1 MSAHRGDEG
10 ALAATRTEFRV
21 LGPVGASRDG
31 VELELGPRKQRAVLA
46 VLLLN
51 ENRVVPT
58 ERLIDELWGDA
69 PPETARAALQ
79 VYIAGLRKALGDA
92 GLALTT
98 RSPGYVLAV
107 EDGALDVD
115 RFTRL
120 RDEARGETDMRRR
133 SALLHDA
140 LALWRGESLAEL
152 DGEPFAA
159 AARPRLE
166 ELRLGALEE
175 RIDADLALGYHAE
188 LVGELDGL
196 VRENPYRER
205 LRGQQ
210 MLALY
215 RSGRQA
221 DALAAFR
228 AARAVSVDDLGLE
241 PGPELRALERA
252 MLDHDPA
259 LAPPRPPSRAAAEPA
274 GRPRRRLLLAGAI
287 VFAALVAGVA
297 IVLLLTRQESSSV
310 VVAPNSVAVIDPATD
325 DVVTQVPVGLRPG
338 PIAAERGFVWVGNLE
353 DRTLTRIDVARRTMV
368 GNFPLGG
375 RTPTG
380 LAVDR
385 GVVWVGHGRLGS
397 VSRVDAEFGHVLGVT
412 PVAERGIYTSTG
424 SVAADATGAIWV
436 VFGDGTLAR
445 LDRAGRVADRTAAT
459 ISPGH
464 VAAGYGSVWVASAL
478 KGRVQRFSP
487 LSLAEID
494 SSTVGS
500 RPSAIA
506 VGFGDV
512 WVASAGADV
521 VYRIDIGGGSIDASV
536 PVGDAPAGLAVSAD
550 AVWVANS
557 GSGTISRIDPETNQ
571 VVETIEVGHAPG
583 GLVVAG
589 NLLWV
594 TIQAR

>member
-1 MSAHRGDEG
+1 MQ
-10 ALAATRTEFRV
+10 FRL
-21 LGPVGASRDG
+21 LGPLEASLDG
-31 VELELGPRKQRAVLA
+31 VELDLGSRKQRAVLA
-46 VLLLN
+46 LLLLN
-51 ENRVVPT
+51 ANRVIPT
-58 ERLIDELWGDA
+58 DRLIDELWGER
-69 PPETARAALQ
+69 PPETARSALQ
-79 VYIAGLRKALGDA
+79 VYIAALRKSLGAGGVALV
-92 GLALTT
+92 T
-98 RSPGYVLAV
+98 RAPGYVLEV
-107 EDGALDVD
+107 EQGAIDAD
-115 RFTRL
+115 RFAAL
-120 RDEARGETDMRRR
+120 RDEARATD
-133 SALLHDA
+133 D
-140 LALWRGESLAEL
+140 LALRSRLLREALDLWRDVPLADL
-152 DGEPFAA
+152 DGEVFAD
-159 AARPRLE
+159 AARHHLE
-166 ELRLGALEE
+166 ELRVGALEE
-175 RIDADLALGYHAE
+175 RIDADLSLGRHAALVAE
-188 LVGELDGL
+188 LDEL
-196 VRENPYRER
+196 VREHPYRER
-205 LRGQQ
+205 LRAQQ

-221 DALAAFR
+221 DALAAYR
-228 AARAVSVDDLGLE
+228 AAREASVEGLGLE

-252 MLDHDPA
+252 MLDQDPA
-259 LAPPRPPSRAAAEPA
+259 LAAPGPPSPAADEQAR
-274 GRPRRRLLLAGAI
+274 RPRRLFVAAAI
-287 VFAALVAGVA
+287 VFAALVAGAA

-310 VVAPNSVAVIDPATD
+310 VVAPNSVAVIDPATN

-338 PIAAERGFVWVGNLE
+338 PIAAERAFVWVGNLE
-353 DRTLTRIDVARRTMV
+353 DRSLTRIDVARRTMA

-412 PVAERGIYTSTG
+412 PV

-445 LDRAGRVADRTAAT
+445 LDRAGRVADSTAAT
-459 ISPGH
+459 ISPGD

-557 GSGTISRIDPETNQ
+557 GSGTISRIDPETNE
-571 VVETIEVGHAPG
+571 VVETIEVGHAPV
-583 GLVVAG
+583 GLVAAG

-594 TIQAR
+594 TVQQS

>member
-1 MSAHRGDEG
+1 MQ
-10 ALAATRTEFRV
+10 FRL
-21 LGPVGASRDG
+21 LGPLEASLDG
-31 VELELGPRKQRAVLA
+31 VELDLGSRKQRAVLA
-46 VLLLN
+46 LLLLN
-51 ENRVVPT
+51 ANRVIPT
-58 ERLIDELWGDA
+58 DRLIDELWGER
-69 PPETARAALQ
+69 PPETARSALQ
-79 VYIAGLRKALGDA
+79 VYIAALRKSLGAGGVALV
-92 GLALTT
+92 T
-98 RSPGYVLAV
+98 RAPGYVLEV
-107 EDGALDVD
+107 EKGAIDAD
-115 RFTRL
+115 RFAAL
-120 RDEARGETDMRRR
+120 RDEARATD
-133 SALLHDA
+133 D
-140 LALWRGESLAEL
+140 LALRSRLLREALDLWRDVPLADL
-152 DGEPFAA
+152 DGEVFAD
-159 AARPRLE
+159 AARHHLE
-166 ELRLGALEE
+166 ELRVGALEE
-175 RIDADLALGYHAE
+175 RIDADLSLGRHAALVAE
-188 LVGELDGL
+188 LDEL
-196 VRENPYRER
+196 VREHPYRER
-205 LRGQQ
+205 LRAQQ

-221 DALAAFR
+221 DALAAYR
-228 AARAVSVDDLGLE
+228 AAREASVEGLGLE

-252 MLDHDPA
+252 MLDQDPA
-259 LAPPRPPSRAAAEPA
+259 LAAPGPPSPAADEQAR
-274 GRPRRRLLLAGAI
+274 RPRRLFVAAAI
-287 VFAALVAGVA
+287 VFAALVAGAA

-310 VVAPNSVAVIDPATD
+310 VVAPNSVAVIDPATN

-338 PIAAERGFVWVGNLE
+338 PIAAERAFVWVGNLE
-353 DRTLTRIDVARRTMV
+353 DRSLTRIDVARRTMA
-368 GNFPLGG
+368 GNFPLEG

-445 LDRAGRVADRTAAT
+445 LDRAGRVADSTAAT
-459 ISPGH
+459 ISPGD

-557 GSGTISRIDPETNQ
+557 GSGTISRIDPETNE
-571 VVETIEVGHAPG
+571 VVETIEVGHAPV
-583 GLVVAG
+583 GLVAAG

-594 TIQAR
+594 TVQAS

>member
-1 MSAHRGDEG
+1 MQ
-10 ALAATRTEFRV
+10 FRL
-21 LGPVGASRDG
+21 LGPLEASLDG
-31 VELELGPRKQRAVLA
+31 VELDLGSRKQRAVLA
-46 VLLLN
+46 LLLLN
-51 ENRVVPT
+51 ANRVIPT
-58 ERLIDELWGDA
+58 DRLIDELWGER
-69 PPETARAALQ
+69 PPETARSALQ
-79 VYIAGLRKALGDA
+79 VYIAALRKSLGAGGVALV
-92 GLALTT
+92 T
-98 RSPGYVLAV
+98 RAPGYVLEV
-107 EDGALDVD
+107 EKGAIDAD
-115 RFTRL
+115 RFAAL
-120 RDEARGETDMRRR
+120 RDEARATD
-133 SALLHDA
+133 D
-140 LALWRGESLAEL
+140 LALRSRLLREALDLWRDVPLADL
-152 DGEPFAA
+152 DGEVFAD
-159 AARPRLE
+159 AARHHLE
-166 ELRLGALEE
+166 ELRVGALEE
-175 RIDADLALGYHAE
+175 RIDADLSLGRHAALVAE
-188 LVGELDGL
+188 LDEL
-196 VRENPYRER
+196 VREHPYRER
-205 LRGQQ
+205 LRAQQ

-221 DALAAFR
+221 DALAAYR
-228 AARAVSVDDLGLE
+228 AAREASVEGLGLE

-252 MLDHDPA
+252 MLDQDPA
-259 LAPPRPPSRAAAEPA
+259 LAAPGPPSPAADEQAR
-274 GRPRRRLLLAGAI
+274 RPRRLFVAAAI
-287 VFAALVAGVA
+287 VFAALVAGAA

-310 VVAPNSVAVIDPATD
+310 VVAPNSVAVIDPATN

-338 PIAAERGFVWVGNLE
+338 PIAAERAFVWVGNLE
-353 DRTLTRIDVARRTMV
+353 DRSLTRIDVARRTMA
-368 GNFPLGG
+368 GNFPLEG

-445 LDRAGRVADRTAAT
+445 LDRAGRVADSTAAT
-459 ISPGH
+459 ISPGD

-557 GSGTISRIDPETNQ
+557 GSGTISRIDPETNE
-571 VVETIEVGHAPG
+571 VVETIEVGHAPV
-583 GLVVAG
+583 GLVAAG

-594 TIQAR
+594 TVQQS

>member
-1 MSAHRGDEG
+1 
-10 ALAATRTEFRV
+10 V
-21 LGPVGASRDG
+21 
-31 VELELGPRKQRAVLA
+31 
-46 VLLLN
+46 
-51 ENRVVPT
+51 
-58 ERLIDELWGDA
+58 
-69 PPETARAALQ
+69 
-79 VYIAGLRKALGDA
+79 
-92 GLALTT
+92 
-98 RSPGYVLAV
+98 
-107 EDGALDVD
+107 
-115 RFTRL
+115 
-120 RDEARGETDMRRR
+120 
-133 SALLHDA
+133 
-140 LALWRGESLAEL
+140 
-152 DGEPFAA
+152 FAD
-159 AARPRLE
+159 AARHHLE
-166 ELRLGALEE
+166 ELRVGALEE
-175 RIDADLALGYHAE
+175 RIDADLSLGRHAALVAE
-188 LVGELDGL
+188 LDEL
-196 VRENPYRER
+196 VREHPYRER
-205 LRGQQ
+205 LRAQQ

-221 DALAAFR
+221 DALAAYR
-228 AARAVSVDDLGLE
+228 AAREASVEGLGLE

-252 MLDHDPA
+252 MLDQDPA
-259 LAPPRPPSRAAAEPA
+259 LAAPGPPSPAADEQAR
-274 GRPRRRLLLAGAI
+274 RPRRLFVAAAI
-287 VFAALVAGVA
+287 VFAALVAGAA

-310 VVAPNSVAVIDPATD
+310 VVAPNSVAVIDPATN

-338 PIAAERGFVWVGNLE
+338 PIAAERAFVWVGNLE
-353 DRTLTRIDVARRTMV
+353 DRSLTRIDVARRTMA

-459 ISPGH
+459 ISPGD

-557 GSGTISRIDPETNQ
+557 GSGTISRIDPETNE
-571 VVETIEVGHAPG
+571 VVETIEVGHAPV
-583 GLVVAG
+583 GLVAAG

-594 TIQAR
+594 TVQQS

>member
-1 MSAHRGDEG
+1 MQ
-10 ALAATRTEFRV
+10 FRL
-21 LGPVGASRDG
+21 LGPLEASLDG
-31 VELELGPRKQRAVLA
+31 VELDLGSRKQRAVLA
-46 VLLLN
+46 LLLLN
-51 ENRVVPT
+51 ANRVIPT
-58 ERLIDELWGDA
+58 DRLIDELWGER
-69 PPETARAALQ
+69 PPETARSALQ
-79 VYIAGLRKALGDA
+79 VYIAALRKSLGAGGVALV
-92 GLALTT
+92 T
-98 RSPGYVLAV
+98 RAPGYVLEV
-107 EDGALDVD
+107 EKGAIDAD
-115 RFTRL
+115 RFAAL
-120 RDEARGETDMRRR
+120 RDEARATD
-133 SALLHDA
+133 D
-140 LALWRGESLAEL
+140 LALRSRLLREALDLWRDVPLADL
-152 DGEPFAA
+152 DGEVFAD
-159 AARPRLE
+159 AARHHLE
-166 ELRLGALEE
+166 ELRVGALEE
-175 RIDADLALGYHAE
+175 RIDADLSLGRHAALVAE
-188 LVGELDGL
+188 LDEL
-196 VRENPYRER
+196 VREHPYRER
-205 LRGQQ
+205 LRAQQ

-221 DALAAFR
+221 DALAAYR
-228 AARAVSVDDLGLE
+228 AAREASVEGLGLE

-252 MLDHDPA
+252 MLDQDPA
-259 LAPPRPPSRAAAEPA
+259 LAAPGPPSPAADEQAR
-274 GRPRRRLLLAGAI
+274 RPRRLFVAAAI
-287 VFAALVAGVA
+287 VFAALVAGAA

-310 VVAPNSVAVIDPATD
+310 VVAPNSVAVIDPATN

-338 PIAAERGFVWVGNLE
+338 PIAAERAFVWVGNLE
-353 DRTLTRIDVARRTMV
+353 DRSLTRIDVARRTMA

-445 LDRAGRVADRTAAT
+445 LDRAGRVADSTAAT
-459 ISPGH
+459 ISPGD

-557 GSGTISRIDPETNQ
+557 GSGTISRIDPETNE
-571 VVETIEVGHAPG
+571 VVETIEVGHAPV
-583 GLVVAG
+583 GLVAAG

-594 TIQAR
+594 TVQQS